1 MKDQFHYVYILVSLV
16 DPERYYTGRTN
27 DLDERLKTHNA
38 GKVSHTSKFMPWRVE
53 RAIAFRNEAKAIA
66 FEKYLKSH
74 SGRAFARKRL

>member
-53 RAIAFRNEAKAIA
+53 TAIAFRNEAKEMA
-66 FEKYLKSH
+66 FEMYLKSH
-74 SGRAFARKRL
+74 SGREFATKRL